1 MRLVNRHPCSH
12 PNRKDPRLGWG
23 TRGTFRLR
31 TPLPGPQMRGTWALG
46 PFSLRIVKGGRIAR
60 RCARLKNRRGIGL
73 AVAVD
78 VKPMDVLDRHRQL
91 SLLLVDDDVELCG
104 MMSEFFAQEGHR
116 LECIYNGR
124 EGLAAAL
131 NGSYDLVILDV
142 MLPILDGFELLQR
155 LRRRKDLPVIML
167 TARVQQQDRIRG
179 LDAGAD
185 DYLPKP
191 FDPDELLARV
201 RAVLRRSESLARAEA
216 EVIVIGNIRVSPT
229 TREAW
234 LDDRLVDL
242 TAAEFDLL
250 EMLMR
255 SAGRV
260 VSRDEITAAL
270 FEREATPYDR
280 FLDVHISHLRK
291 KLEGGRGLIRT
302 VRGVGY
308 VFTGAA

>member
-1 MRLVNRHPCSH
+1 METAEKQNP
-12 PNRKDPRLGWG
+12 
-23 TRGTFRLR
+23 
-31 TPLPGPQMRGTWALG
+31 
-46 PFSLRIVKGGRIAR
+46 
-60 RCARLKNRRGIGL
+60 
-73 AVAVD
+73 
-78 VKPMDVLDRHRQL
+78 L

-104 MMSEFFAQEGHR
+104 MMKEFFAEAGHC
-116 LECIYNGR
+116 LDCAYNGR
-124 EGLAAAL
+124 SGLTLAL
-131 NGSYDLVILDV
+131 NGVYDLAILDV
-142 MLPILDGFELLQR
+142 MLPVFDGLTVLQQ

-167 TARVQQQDRIRG
+167 TARARQQERILG
-179 LDAGAD
+179 LNAGAD

-191 FDPDELLARV
+191 FDPDELLARI
-201 RAVLRRSESLARAEA
+201 RAVLRRTANAQWTEDR
-216 EVIVIGNIRVSPT
+216 VIAVGDIQVNAT
-229 TREAW
+229 TREVWSGGTA
-234 LDDRLVDL
+234 VEL
-242 TAAEFDLL
+242 TAVEFDLL

-291 KLEGGRGLIRT
+291 KLEGGRRLIRT

>member
-1 MRLVNRHPCSH
+1 M
-12 PNRKDPRLGWG
+12 K
-23 TRGTFRLR
+23 
-31 TPLPGPQMRGTWALG
+31 QME
-46 PFSLRIVKGGRIAR
+46 
-60 RCARLKNRRGIGL
+60 
-73 AVAVD
+73 
-78 VKPMDVLDRHRQL
+78 VLDRQRQL

-124 EGLAAAL
+124 EGLTAAL

-142 MLPILDGFELLQR
+142 MLPILDGFEVLQR

-216 EVIVIGNIRVSPT
+216 EEIVIGNIRVNPT

-234 LDDRLVDL
+234 LNDQLVDL

-255 SAGRV
+255 SVGRV

-308 VFTGAA
+308 V

>member
-1 MRLVNRHPCSH
+1 ME
-12 PNRKDPRLGWG
+12 
-23 TRGTFRLR
+23 
-31 TPLPGPQMRGTWALG
+31 
-46 PFSLRIVKGGRIAR
+46 
-60 RCARLKNRRGIGL
+60 
-73 AVAVD
+73 
-78 VKPMDVLDRHRQL
+78 VLDRQRQL

-104 MMSEFFAQEGHR
+104 MMSEFFTQEGHR

-131 NGSYDLVILDV
+131 HGSFDLVILDV
-142 MLPILDGFELLQR
+142 MLPILDGFEVLQR

-167 TARVQQQDRIRG
+167 TARVQQSDRIRG

-191 FDPDELLARV
+191 FDPDELLARI

-216 EVIVIGNIRVSPT
+216 EEIVIGNIRVRPAR
-229 TREAW
+229 REAW
-234 LDDRLVDL
+234 VGDHLVDL